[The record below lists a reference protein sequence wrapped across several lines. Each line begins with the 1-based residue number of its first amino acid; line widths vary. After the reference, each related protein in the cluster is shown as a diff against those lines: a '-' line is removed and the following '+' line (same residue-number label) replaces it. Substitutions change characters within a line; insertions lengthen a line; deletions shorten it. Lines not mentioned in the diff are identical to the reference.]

1 MIYFLD
7 LPTGTPMGS
16 CYNYCLFSFHWWP
29 HITSAC
35 YRLVPRAR
43 RNDLMVVTSVDTL
56 IGKLETSI
64 WTWLLFSRFSVPP
77 IRLETCIWKNWNS
90 NGGSH
95 HHFSHPYTGVMS
107 TSDFLPL
114 HFTSSN
120 TRLHN
125 DGPSRTGQQGGNL
138 DLDYGMCSGKG
149 KTIVIQP
156 RSSTQSLISM
166 RKGVRI
172 QTLAVRISES

>member
-7 LPTGTPMGS
+7 LPTGIPMGN
-16 CYNYCLFSFHWWP
+16 CYNYCLSSFHWWP

-64 WTWLLFSRFSVPP
+64 WSWLLFSRFSVPP
-77 IRLETCIWKNWNS
+77 IRRGTCIWKNWNS

-95 HHFSHPYTGVMS
+95 HHFSRPYTGVMS
-107 TSDFLPL
+107 TSDFLPR

-125 DGPSRTGQQGGNL
+125 VQIYLEIDTWFENPDGQQSAFCYILLVAALRG
-138 DLDYGMCSGKG
+138 
-149 KTIVIQP
+149 TH
-156 RSSTQSLISM
+156 STVTFST
-166 RKGVRI
+166 KF
-172 QTLAVRISES
+172 